1 MPRSILRVSIWNF
14 NLVFKPHVQTN
25 GKPAPLLILFFRQV
39 IVAFVFFWPLYRSY
53 LSNKKNGAG
62 FPFVG
67 WCMCSI
73 KKLWWHPSLINT
85 PERTTQTKVSQK
97 KKPVLIM
104 FAVRQCAASISF
116 DDVHHMQIVP
126 NRNKKKNR
134 EGKHGNLSE
143 YNSSSLLIP
152 PFGTDFPAVN
162 RSVPYISN
170 LPLYPK
176 YKGRLK
182 PIGIQ
187 Q

>member
-1 MPRSILRVSIWNF
+1 
-14 NLVFKPHVQTN
+14 
-25 GKPAPLLILFFRQV
+25 
-39 IVAFVFFWPLYRSY
+39 
-53 LSNKKNGAG
+53 
-62 FPFVG
+62 
-67 WCMCSI
+67 
-73 KKLWWHPSLINT
+73 
-85 PERTTQTKVSQK
+85 
-97 KKPVLIM
+97 M